1 MMKTLFLNSYP
12 QIPVS
17 DYLVPES
24 HGLEKSYRLHYN
36 QGHLGMSTQPPRQL
50 YISRTKIREPPG
62 SISTAMSH
70 QNTFAWEADV
80 HPLNRDTETNSFQ
93 IPKKERIQGTPLR
106 GYEGTQPG
114 EPLPFDAPTGATVP
128 DRRQRAYFLG
138 GIN

>member
-1 MMKTLFLNSYP
+1 MKTLFLNSYP

-62 SISTAMSH
+62 TISSSMTH
-70 QNTFAWEADV
+70 QNTFAWVPDRRPV
-80 HPLNRDTETNSFQ
+80 GNDTEANSFQ
-93 IPKKERIQGTPLR
+93 IPKKERISAPPLR
-106 GYEGTQPG
+106 GYEGFTPN
-114 EPLPFDAPTGATVP
+114 EPVSSGIPRGASVP
-128 DRRQRAYFLG
+128 DRRGPGYYLG
-138 GIN
+138 EEPL